1 MAMTDDDGRVS
12 NRHLRV
18 SNPSS
23 NNEYKP
29 K

>member
-1 MAMTDDDGRVS
+1 MAMIVDDGRVS

-23 NNEYKP
+23 NNEYQP